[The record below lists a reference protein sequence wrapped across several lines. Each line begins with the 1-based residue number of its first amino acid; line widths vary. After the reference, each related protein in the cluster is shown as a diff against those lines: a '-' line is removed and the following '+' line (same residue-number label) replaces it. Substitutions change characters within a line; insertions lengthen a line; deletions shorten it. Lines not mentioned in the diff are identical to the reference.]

1 MKRVIRAH
9 AATEAVQH
17 VSIAA
22 DDVAPR
28 IRQDRLPTDPRTY
41 TVALA
46 GGGTE
51 PLPVA
56 TVDAH
61 TVRPGRPLA
70 WLPARGRAGP

>member
-28 IRQDRLPTDPRTY
+28 IRQDRLPTDPP
-41 TVALA
+41 
-46 GGGTE
+46 GGETTRPHQLHWGTR
-51 PLPVA
+51 L
-56 TVDAH
+56 D
-61 TVRPGRPLA
+61 R
-70 WLPARGRAGP
+70 